1 MSNASRN
8 GESREER
15 LSRALWGAHSLLL
28 QDVTVDYDD
37 PVIRRRLTHEF
48 WMVLMLVKFHSR
60 VDRRLKDEFLD
71 ELGGQAYDLLQLWED
86 RILTNGFRI
95 RLWDGNIPPPPEE
108 VAAAR
113 ETAEE
118 PEEPLSPETTA
129 ALLQPRED

>member
-28 QDVTVDYDD
+28 QDVTVDYND

-95 RLWDGNIPPPPEE
+95 RLWDGNI
-108 VAAAR
+108 
-113 ETAEE
+113 T
-118 PEEPLSPETTA
+118 LHSK
-129 ALLQPRED
+129 